1 MDHKLIRI
9 GRAAQ
14 NDWVFSNPE
23 VSGEHAQLFQD
34 SDGFFF
40 LTDLNS
46 KAGVFVNGT
55 RIQGAVQIK
64 VGDKVNL
71 SGTVPLDW
79 ERRLGLDNEAFE
91 KTIVGT
97 GGVEVNR
104 SKSKLIPVL
113 SIFLLLVSFGV
124 ILYFI
129 TKNKTEV
136 LIQFERGDESGKQIS
151 QFDFDALNK
160 EDLVNYIGY
169 ALIESEKTNS
179 YIHPSGS
186 QVILTDDMIIVE
198 IKQPK
203 ERQQNAE
210 REGNN
215 NRREEGN
222 GGQGKKTKQEEKGAQ
237 ETGLN
242 PEEIKVITEDQ
253 TYTVKKGDSIDSI
266 VEKYRLKGCNTSK
279 NKVLEANPSIV
290 DPEKIKEGKK
300 ILIPC

>member
-9 GRAAQ
+9 GRAPQ

-46 KAGVFVNGT
+46 KAGVFVNGA

-64 VGDKVNL
+64 TGDKINL

-91 KTIVGT
+91 KTMIGAA
-97 GGVEVNR
+97 GIGVNR
-104 SKSKLIPVL
+104 PKSKLIPVL
-113 SIFLLLVSFGV
+113 SILFLVVSIGV
-124 ILYFI
+124 VLYFI
-129 TKNKTEV
+129 TRNKTEV
-136 LIQFERGDESGKQIS
+136 SIRFEREEQPGKQIS
-151 QFDFDALNK
+151 QFDFDALNQG
-160 EDLVNYIGY
+160 DLVNYIGY
-169 ALIESEKTNS
+169 ALIEVAKTNS

-186 QVILTDDMIIVE
+186 QVVLTDDMIIVE

-203 ERQQNAE
+203 VRQQNDE
-210 REGNN
+210 SIGKNNREGERND
-215 NRREEGN
+215 
-222 GGQGKKTKQEEKGAQ
+222 GQGKKSKQEEKREQ
-237 ETGLN
+237 KTETIT
-242 PEEIKVITEDQ
+242 EEIKVITEDQ
-253 TYTVKKGDSIDSI
+253 SYTVKKGDSIDSI
-266 VEKYRLKGCNTSK
+266 VEKHRLKGCNTSK
-279 NKVLEANPSIV
+279 KKVLEANPSIE